1 MNLRF
6 GESSDICELRCNYL
20 KYLVQ
25 GILPKI
31 VFLKAT
37 SQTARMGLK
46 QTNAWF
52 LNYFYRFFTKN
63 KFFKKATTFFIW
75 RDFKGVQFQPA
86 IENQTKSFQGLAEFP
101 CLVKNWI
108 KIHL

>member
-31 VFLKAT
+31 VFLKQLLKLLEWVSNKPMHDFWIT
-37 SQTARMGLK
+37 STVSLLK
-46 QTNAWF
+46 THF
-52 LNYFYRFFTKN
+52 LKKQPRFSFEETLKEFN
-63 KFFKKATTFFIW
+63 F
-75 RDFKGVQFQPA
+75 
-86 IENQTKSFQGLAEFP
+86 NQQ
-101 CLVKNWI
+101 
-108 KIHL
+108 